1 MSMVGPKWI
10 ALLSALL
17 LIDISTAGTPAPEQ
31 FFHSQIVDHIDPDG
45 PYGGETYAHR
55 YYTWNASFAGPG
67 SPIFMIM
74 GGEGHISPETGLYY
88 PFITHHLAPK
98 FGAYVLQPEHRFYG
112 KSQPLFHRRDSPFS
126 SRRYKHDQREEL
138 FTSEQAL
145 HDYMNLLTHT
155 QTELGCSLDRT
166 SDLYCPVITVGGSYP
181 GFLSALAR
189 VMFPNKVDIA
199 YSASAPMLF
208 YAQKVEQEAYYDHI
222 TKVANETRA
231 GCAEDVRKAL
241 FEVQVKIMRDEFDND
256 DLGICEYSI
265 PDYIEFEEQLVNE
278 LMMVVGYTFANDNM
292 ANYPPGNET
301 RLYKTCEI
309 FACTKSSSLEK
320 VKNFLLARL
329 AKGKTC
335 WDMSA
340 QLPTGDNATI
350 TSGDWSGV
358 GTGADGESWDFQ
370 TCTREVEH
378 IGFSEWS
385 MFPDRPWSMDW
396 LKDHCMTRFGV
407 VPDPHGMV
415 RQWGFDK
422 LAENKVRRIVFTN
435 GLKDGW
441 SVGGFKSDLSE
452 SLPVIN
458 FPNGAHH
465 SDLTGKGPSDA
476 DSEDIQEGFKTV
488 SGIIEKWL
496 NEVKSD
502 SSTTRRV
509 LRAAV

>member
-1 MSMVGPKWI
+1 
-10 ALLSALL
+10 
-17 LIDISTAGTPAPEQ
+17 
-31 FFHSQIVDHIDPDG
+31 
-45 PYGGETYAHR
+45 
-55 YYTWNASFAGPG
+55 
-67 SPIFMIM
+67 
-74 GGEGHISPETGLYY
+74 
-88 PFITHHLAPK
+88 
-98 FGAYVLQPEHRFYG
+98 
-112 KSQPLFHRRDSPFS
+112 
-126 SRRYKHDQREEL
+126 
-138 FTSEQAL
+138 
-145 HDYMNLLTHT
+145 
-155 QTELGCSLDRT
+155 
-166 SDLYCPVITVGGSYP
+166 
-181 GFLSALAR
+181 
-189 VMFPNKVDIA
+189 
-199 YSASAPMLF
+199 
-208 YAQKVEQEAYYDHI
+208 
-222 TKVANETRA
+222 VANETRA

-241 FEVQVKIMRDEFDND
+241 FEVQVKIMRDEFDNA

-278 LMMVVGYTFANDNM
+278 LMMVIGYTFANDNM

-358 GTGADGESWDFQ
+358 GTGTDGESWDFQ

-385 MFPDRPWSMDW
+385 MFPDRPWSLDW
-396 LKDHCMTRFGV
+396 LNDHCMTRFGV

-422 LAENKVRRIVFTN
+422 LAENKVSRIVFTN

-465 SDLTGKGPSDA
+465 SDLTGQGPSDA
-476 DSEDIQEGFKTV
+476 DSEDIKEGFKTIT
-488 SGIIEKWL
+488 GIIEKWL
-496 NEVKSD
+496 NEIKSD

-509 LRAAV
+509 RRAA